1 MAIQHILF
9 SILSF
14 FRLGQR
20 DVVLLAY
27 THSITIRIRQCEIP
41 SAYFSFFFVFVQTI
55 YRSEVTGCSKEVING
70 YISFP
75 HPSLGF
81 FFVRFVALAPIGD
94 QIPQCGTWLDRD
106 VENKSNLTCTMKIL
120 NSSKSMGKVQ
130 KGDEGGITYIA
141 RKEREATL
149 TMLRVR
155 CSDRQWNE
163 VVKVI
168 PGHIRQ
174 HKNFH

>member
-1 MAIQHILF
+1 M
-9 SILSF
+9 
-14 FRLGQR
+14 
-20 DVVLLAY
+20 LLAY

-141 RKEREATL
+141 RKERERERGDTNNATSQVQRPS
-149 TMLRVR
+149 MEWGGQG
-155 CSDRQWNE
+155 D
-163 VVKVI
+163 
-168 PGHIRQ
+168 PGSYTTTQKLPLIRYPLCVDSL
-174 HKNFH
+174 